1 MSNAISLTATKRDTL
16 GTNASRRLRAQG
28 IIPAVIY
35 SCGAENVNFQLSLDQ
50 VLKIEHHA
58 GLVSLDIQGVGVKN
72 AIVKAVQ
79 YKAIN
84 DAPLSVDFLEVKA
97 GEKVSV
103 VIPVEPKGEPEGLR
117 AGGQLEQVI
126 HELEIEVSPAEIPE
140 VLMVDVSALQLD
152 QELTVADVKLPG
164 DAKALGDLSQI
175 VFQVRMPHTKME
187 EPEAAAPA
195 EGEAAPA
202 PEKK

>member
-1 MSNAISLTATKRDTL
+1 MSNTISLTATKRDSL

-28 IIPAVIY
+28 SIPAVIY
-35 SCGAENVNFQLSLDQ
+35 SCGAENINFQLSLEQ

-58 GLVSLDIQGVGVKN
+58 GMVSLDIQGVGVKN

-97 GEKVSV
+97 GEQVSV

-126 HELEIEVSPAEIPE
+126 HELEIQVSPAEIPE

-164 DAKALGDLSQI
+164 DAKALGDHSQI
-175 VFQVRMPHTKME
+175 VFQVRMPHTKRE
-187 EPEAAAPA
+187 ETEAAAPA
-195 EGEAAPA
+195 EDAAAA

>member
-1 MSNAISLTATKRDTL
+1 MSNTISLTATKRDTL
-16 GTNASRRLRAQG
+16 GTNASRRLRSQG

-35 SCGAENVNFQLSLDQ
+35 SSGAENVNFQLSLDQ

-58 GLVSLDIQGVGVKN
+58 GLVSLDIQGVGVKS

-84 DAPLSVDFLEVKA
+84 DAPLAVDFLEVKA
-97 GEKVSV
+97 DEKVSV
-103 VIPVEPKGEPEGLR
+103 VIPVEAKGEPEGLR

-164 DAKALGDLSQI
+164 DAKALGDLTQI
-175 VFQVRMPHTKME
+175 VFQVRVPHTKLAE
-187 EPEAAAPA
+187 SEAAAAEAAPA
-195 EGEAAPA
+195 EDA
-202 PEKK
+202 EKK

>member
-1 MSNAISLTATKRDTL
+1 MSNTISLTATKRDTL
-16 GTNASRRLRAQG
+16 GTNASRRLRSQG

-35 SCGAENVNFQLSLDQ
+35 SSGAENVNFQLSLDQ

-58 GLVSLDIQGVGVKN
+58 GLVSLDIQGVGVKS

-84 DAPLSVDFLEVKA
+84 DAPLAVDFLEVKA
-97 GEKVSV
+97 DEKVSV
-103 VIPVEPKGEPEGLR
+103 VIPVEAKGEPEGLC

-164 DAKALGDLSQI
+164 DAKALGDLTQI
-175 VFQVRMPHTKME
+175 VFQVRVPHTKLAE
-187 EPEAAAPA
+187 SEAAAAEAAPA
-195 EGEAAPA
+195 EDA
-202 PEKK
+202 EKK